1 MKAITAFI
9 SKKIFGI
16 LSSMNTIKLV
26 ITFIVISSINLPLWA
41 QLSKTNTAV
50 SGMLINLRIQGVRIS
65 DDDAIYEPHKKHGF
79 YPSFGFELQEYDY
92 NFLGLRQRLNFD
104 MATEGIYLILLM
116 ASKGDWKDPD
126 GRFGT
131 TSYFNTILFEYVPQ
145 LPLLTTHFFSL
156 GVGGTLY
163 DLNYTHYLYD
173 ENGLPEN
180 PEKSDVSHYG
190 FYGGWSLFA
199 DVMILQSLTLHT
211 DFYYGYSIY
220 NSAQDKL
227 KDLDEPTSAF
237 RSWKIT
243 STLLYKNGLFLTGR
257 FHQFVNRTSI
267 ETEASRFSLGI
278 GYRFGMKY

>member
-1 MKAITAFI
+1 MKIIKYAISLILLGTINTA
-9 SKKIFGI
+9 
-16 LSSMNTIKLV
+16 T
-26 ITFIVISSINLPLWA
+26 WA
-41 QLSKTNTAV
+41 QLSKTNSAV
-50 SGMLINLRIQGVRIS
+50 NGMLINLRVQAISIS
-65 DDDAIYEPHKKHGF
+65 DEYALYQPHQRHGL
-79 YPSFGFELQEYDY
+79 YASLGFELQQYDY
-92 NFLGLRQRLNFD
+92 ETFGLRQRSNFD
-104 MATEGIYLILLM
+104 MAAEGIYLVLLM

-145 LPLLTTHFFSL
+145 IPLYTNDFIST
-156 GVGGTLY
+156 GIGGTLY

-173 ENGLPEN
+173 ENGEPEN

-211 DFYYGYSIY
+211 DFYYGYSFY
-220 NSAQDKL
+220 NSSQDKL
-227 KDLDEPTSAF
+227 KDVGEPSSAF

-243 STLLYKNGLFLTGR
+243 STLLHESGLFLTGR

-267 ETEASRFSLGI
+267 ATEASRFSLGV
-278 GYRFGMKY
+278 GFRFGMKY